1 MIGIFISILKR
12 NTKPVVLTTGLLTKQ
27 DGDFLLLQSGD
38 QIITTVKV

>member
-1 MIGIFISILKR
+1 MLGIFISILKR
-12 NTKPVVLTTGLLTKQ
+12 NSKKVVLTTGLLSKQ